1 MFCSISFVVFAF
13 YVWICNLSQMNFY
26 ARCKAGFNF
35 FLIHFSNARQ
45 FFEKAF
51 LLPYRCPDAF
61 LENQLAM
68 DLFLNSLCFPFNL
81 FVYHNA
87 NIALYYYNFIVSL
100 EIRQYEFFDFV
111 LPFSSYFSC
120 SKSFE
125 WSHPFQNQTANF
137 YQKKK
142 FVKMLDR
149 MLLNLQINL
158 RRMDNIMLL
167 SLPIHK
173 NGIFLDLF
181 RFSLNFLSNDMQTSL
196 AVLHKLCCFC

>member
-35 FLIHFSNARQ
+35 FLIHFPNARQ

-87 NIALYYYNFIVSL
+87 NITLYYYNFIVSL

-111 LPFSSYFSC
+111 LLFSSYFSC
-120 SKSFE
+120 SMSLE
-125 WSHPFQNQTANF
+125 WSHPFQNQPANF
-137 YQKKK
+137 YKKK
-142 FVKMLDR
+142 NCQDVGQDVVES
-149 MLLNLQINL
+149 I
-158 RRMDNIMLL
+158 D
-167 SLPIHK
+167 
-173 NGIFLDLF
+173 
-181 RFSLNFLSNDMQTSL
+181 
-196 AVLHKLCCFC
+196 